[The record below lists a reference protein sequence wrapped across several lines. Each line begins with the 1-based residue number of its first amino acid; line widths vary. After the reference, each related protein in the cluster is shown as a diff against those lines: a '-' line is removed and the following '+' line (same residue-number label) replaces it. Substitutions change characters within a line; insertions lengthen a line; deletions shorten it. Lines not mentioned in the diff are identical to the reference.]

1 MPRVVLLLAAVL
13 VTLLAGAACGGAEE
27 VAQCPEGTEL
37 NVEYRLFMGRNSG
50 GEEVVTD
57 QAWEIFLRDIVTPK
71 FPNGLTV
78 LDAQGQWQLAA
89 GEIERERSKVLI
101 ILSPRFDNAGERLA
115 EIAIGYKDLFNQGAV
130 IQTTSGTCTSFY

>member
-1 MPRVVLLLAAVL
+1 MPRVALLLAAVL
-13 VTLLAGAACGGAEE
+13 VALLAGAACGGAEE
-27 VAQCPEGTEL
+27 VAQCPEGSEL

-57 QAWEIFLRDIVTPK
+57 QAWEVFLRDIVTPK

-78 LDAQGQWQLAA
+78 LDGQGQWQVAP

-101 ILSPRFDNAGERLA
+101 ILAPRFDNAGERLA

-130 IQTTSGTCTSFY
+130 IQTTNGTCTSFY

>member
-1 MPRVVLLLAAVL
+1 MPRSALLLAAVL
-13 VTLLAGAACGGAEE
+13 VALLAGAACGGAEG
-27 VAQCPEGTEL
+27 VAQCPEGSEL

-57 QAWEIFLRDIVTPK
+57 QAWEVFLRDIITPR

-78 LDAQGQWQLAA
+78 LDGQGQWQLLP
-89 GEIERERSKVLI
+89 GEIEQERSKVLI
-101 ILSPRFDNAGERLA
+101 ILSPRFDDAQERLA

-130 IQTTSGTCTSFY
+130 IQTTTGTCTSFY

>member
-1 MPRVVLLLAAVL
+1 MPRSAMLIAAVL
-13 VTLLAGAACGGAEE
+13 VSLLVVAACSAEE
-27 VAQCPEGTEL
+27 VAECPEGTEL

-57 QAWEIFLRDIVTPK
+57 QAWEVFLRDVITPR

-101 ILSPRFDNAGERLA
+101 ILSPRFDNARERLA
-115 EIAIGYKDLFNQGAV
+115 EVAIGYKNHFNQGAV
-130 IQTTSGTCTSFY
+130 IQTTTGTCTSFY